1 MRGNHRTETGEFP
14 PSAQPKQSS
23 PKPRQGHVGLPVD
36 LGRCIVL
43 EIGPDKLNHYRA
55 GAKKLGVPL
64 EREDQFIYAVGNL
77 LQAFIDKAFGV
88 DPVQLATQ
96 IGLSDSFQTA
106 ASHANLGDRQDAT
119 RVDLDQEGAIT
130 KTESDKDVR
139 HDETTDRQGSHLLP
153 RI

>member
-1 MRGNHRTETGEFP
+1 M
-14 PSAQPKQSS
+14 
-23 PKPRQGHVGLPVD
+23 
-36 LGRCIVL
+36 L
-43 EIGPDKLNHYRA
+43 EIRPDKLNHYRA

-106 ASHANLGDRQDAT
+106 ASHANLGDGQDAA

-139 HDETTDRQGSHLLP
+139 HDENTDRQGSHLLP